1 MSILNE
7 IIDYKVLD
15 RFDITLLKELL
26 ILPYYEDDLCFYVY
40 VCKESNLL
48 DVDSIFSKLVKY
60 KEVEKRELLFI
71 YSNIETKIFLYKASQ
86 KTMRINMEQNSI
98 LKDFVDCLLKFAIEN
113 RASDIH
119 MERLDKKALFKFR
132 IDGNLKTFFACE
144 IEFLK
149 LMASYFKLI
158 SNLDVTQTRLPL
170 DSRFSEF
177 INDKKYNFRLST
189 MPTLNFE
196 SIVIRILDNI
206 NVNSSI
212 ESLDFSSHIL
222 LDIKKALELSQ
233 GLILVTGPTGSGKTT
248 TLYSMLNQLKKRE
261 KKIITVEDPVEYK
274 IDEIAQVQ
282 IDNKVGLSFE
292 VVLKNI
298 LRQDPD
304 IIFIGEI
311 RDKFSLQIALQ
322 ASLTGHLVLASIHSN
337 SSAQTITRLLDL
349 EADPFLVATTLKLVL
364 SQRLVLAFCKQ
375 CNNIGCKKCNYTGF
389 YGRTNI
395 SESLNID
402 EQLSSI
408 IFKKSDLSNISKY
421 QKAKGFIS
429 MYDDGINKVNKN
441 ITSMQEV
448 LKVVSL

>member
-7 IIDYKVLD
+7 IIDYKVLEN
-15 RFDITLLKELL
+15 FDMSLLKELL
-26 ILPYYEDDLCFYVY
+26 IMPYYEDDLSIYVF
-40 VCKESNLL
+40 VCSESNLL
-48 DVDSIFSKLVKY
+48 NIDNIFSKLVKY
-60 KEVEKRELLFI
+60 KEIKKRNLLFL
-71 YSNIETKIFLYKASQ
+71 YSNIKTKIYLYKACQ
-86 KTMRINMEQNSI
+86 KTMRVNVQQNSI
-98 LKDFVDCLLKFAIEN
+98 LKDFVDCLLAFAIEN

-119 MERLDKKALFKFR
+119 IERLDKKALFKFR
-132 IDGNLKTFFACE
+132 VDGNLKTFFACE
-144 IEFLK
+144 IEFLQ
-149 LMASYFKLI
+149 LIASYFKLI

-170 DSRFSEF
+170 DSRFTQF
-177 INDKKYNFRLST
+177 INNKKYNFRLST

-206 NVNSSI
+206 NVNSTV
-212 ESLDFSSHIL
+212 ESLNFSSHIL
-222 LDIKKALELSQ
+222 LDIKSALELSQ

-248 TLYSMLNQLKKRE
+248 TLYSMLNELKKRE

-282 IDNKVGLSFE
+282 IDNKIGLSFE
-292 VVLKNI
+292 IVLKNI

-349 EADPFLVATTLKLVL
+349 DADPFLVATTLKLVL
-364 SQRLVLAFCKQ
+364 SQRLVLAYCKE
-375 CNNIGCKKCNYTGF
+375 CENSGCKKCNYTGF

-395 SESLNID
+395 SESLKVD
-402 EQLSSI
+402 EELSSI

-421 QKAKGFIS
+421 QKSKGFIS
-429 MYDDGINKVNKN
+429 MYEDGVNKVNKN